1 MSRRSWLATAAAD
14 SVGPSSA
21 RLSDCSPRD
30 KRIVR
35 EPDSEADVWWGEG
48 SPNYEMDE
56 R

>member
-1 MSRRSWLATAAAD
+1 MPDWHAQPL
-14 SVGPSSA
+14 PC
-21 RLSDCSPRD
+21 LPPCSPRD

-35 EPDSEADVWWGEG
+35 EPDSEQDVWWGEG